1 MKTKFKT
8 LANLQAADVA
18 AIAIR
23 SLVQSIRNATPSLK
37 AENMDTAL
45 AYYDV
50 TVGECA
56 KSPIEL
62 GLTLQT
68 VQSAGTNPS
77 PADSFL
83 LEFISRV
90 ACSVS
95 GARTQPMIHQ
105 HVTPRTHVEFRDGAI
120 QLESATAS
128 AMQCTI
134 PLAGIDHPVFFTVL
148 GWGANIVHDLIVGAQ
163 LRTLR
168 HGEFDAVSAFIR
180 KHAKLLKRTAAP
192 ETWFMT
198 ESEHKDFWDDL
209 RGIGDLME
217 SDEGMNLLR
226 TEIGGLNGSHS
237 YPDIHGFVNNQTML
251 LDVTGRNGD
260 LCTHRHFRK
269 PANRD
274 GEYFPVDGSVVA
286 SWMTFCMCD
295 PIVFLSAFAQIHSPL
310 VSGLGDAIDLN
321 LFSMADVPLPDPCD
335 EWELPEVYSIRH
347 AAS

>member
-8 LANLQAADVA
+8 LTNLQAADVA
-18 AIAIR
+18 TIAIR
-23 SLVQSIRNATPSLK
+23 SLVQSIRNATPNLK
-37 AENMDTAL
+37 VENMDTAL

-50 TVGECA
+50 TVDACA

-68 VQSAGTNPS
+68 VQSAGINPS
-77 PADSFL
+77 PADAFL

-95 GARTQPMIHQ
+95 GTRTEPMVHQPVNARTK
-105 HVTPRTHVEFRDGAI
+105 VEFRDGVI
-120 QLESATAS
+120 QLESATATV
-128 AMQCTI
+128 MQCTI
-134 PLAGIDHPVFFTVL
+134 PLTGLDHPVFFTVL
-148 GWGANIVHDLIVGAQ
+148 GWGANIVHDLLTAAQ
-163 LRTLR
+163 WHRAR
-168 HGEFDAVSAFIR
+168 RISDVVPAFIR
-180 KHAKLLKRTAAP
+180 KHARLLKRASVP

-198 ESEHKDFWDDL
+198 EAEHAEFWDDL
-209 RGIGDLME
+209 HGITDLME
-217 SDEGMNLLR
+217 SNEGMNLLR
-226 TEIGGLNGSHS
+226 TEIGSMNGQYP
-237 YPDIHGFVNNQTML
+237 YPDIHGFVNDQTLL
-251 LDVTGRNGD
+251 LDVSGRNGD
-260 LCTHRHFRK
+260 LCVHRHFRR
-269 PANRD
+269 PADHD

-295 PIVFLSAFAQIHSPL
+295 PLVFLSAFAQIHAPL
-310 VSGLGDAIDLN
+310 VRVIGGAVDLN

>member
-23 SLVQSIRNATPSLK
+23 SLVQSIRSATPNMK
-37 AENMDTAL
+37 VENMDTAL

-50 TVGECA
+50 TVGECV

-68 VQSAGTNPS
+68 VQSAGINPS

-83 LEFISRV
+83 LEFLARV

-95 GARTQPMIHQ
+95 GARTKPMIHQ
-105 HVTPRTHVEFRDGAI
+105 PVTPRTNVEFRDGAI
-120 QLESATAS
+120 QLESATA
-128 AMQCTI
+128 AVMQCTI
-134 PLAGIDHPVFFTVL
+134 PLTGIDHPVFFTVL
-148 GWGANIVHDLIVGAQ
+148 GWGANIVHDLIGVAQ
-163 LRTLR
+163 WHRAFGR
-168 HGEFDAVSAFIR
+168 SDALPAFIR
-180 KHAKLLKRTAAP
+180 KHARLLKRASVP

-198 ESEHKDFWDDL
+198 EDEHKEFWDDL

-217 SDEGMNLLR
+217 SDEGMDLLR
-226 TEIGGLNGSHS
+226 KEIGAMNGMYA
-237 YPDIHGFVNNQTML
+237 YPDIHGFVNDQTLL

-260 LCTHRHFRK
+260 LCVNRHFRK
-269 PANRD
+269 PADHD

-286 SWMTFCMCD
+286 SWTTFCMCD
-295 PIVFLSAFAQIHSPL
+295 PLVFLSAFAQIHSPL
-310 VSGLGDAIDLN
+310 VRDLGDVVDLN

-347 AAS
+347 AAR